1 MQNRGCMEIKR
12 DTYLEKLMA
21 KRKNGLVKVITGIRR
36 CGKSYLLKTIFRQKL
51 AEEGVKDENII
62 IFELDQLKDSR
73 YRNPFALV
81 STVRDIIGKRT
92 DEFYLFIDEIQMSRK
107 IADPYDSDGRKLTF
121 YDALNELMSIPNLDI
136 YVTGSNSEMLSSDI
150 LTNFR
155 GRGDQIHM
163 HPLSFAEYH
172 EAAGGDPRED
182 YDDYSWFGGMP
193 LILSM
198 PDEASRREYL
208 ESLFSEIYIKDIMER
223 GKIGN
228 QEALEAVINLL
239 CSSIGSFTNPQN
251 IANAIH
257 TRMDPGISRTTIV
270 RYMQILEDSFLFSKS
285 LRYDIKGKSYINTPS
300 KYYAE
305 DLGLRNAR
313 LGFRQQEPPHI
324 MENIIYNELCMRGKA
339 VDVGSITTRE
349 SHGGKQSSVTREIDF
364 VVNTKGRR
372 TYIQS
377 AYAIPDETKMAAES
391 YPFQLTGDSFDKI
404 IIRGDISKRWYDDK
418 GVLNIGIID
427 FLLDK
432 SIVP

>member
-1 MQNRGCMEIKR
+1 MEIKR

-107 IADPYDSDGRKLTF
+107 VADPYDSDGRKLTF

-257 TRMDPGISRTTIV
+257 TRMDPGISGTTIV

-313 LGFRQQEPPHI
+313 LGFRQQEPTHI

-377 AYAIPDETKMAAES
+377 AYAVPDETKMAAES

>member
-1 MQNRGCMEIKR
+1 
-12 DTYLEKLMA
+12 
-21 KRKNGLVKVITGIRR
+21 
-36 CGKSYLLKTIFRQKL
+36 
-51 AEEGVKDENII
+51 
-62 IFELDQLKDSR
+62 
-73 YRNPFALV
+73 
-81 STVRDIIGKRT
+81 
-92 DEFYLFIDEIQMSRK
+92 
-107 IADPYDSDGRKLTF
+107 
-121 YDALNELMSIPNLDI
+121 
-136 YVTGSNSEMLSSDI
+136 
-150 LTNFR
+150 
-155 GRGDQIHM
+155 
-163 HPLSFAEYH
+163 
-172 EAAGGDPRED
+172 
-182 YDDYSWFGGMP
+182 
-193 LILSM
+193 M

-313 LGFRQQEPPHI
+313 LGFRQQEPTHI

>member
-1 MQNRGCMEIKR
+1 MEIKR

-51 AEEGVKDENII
+51 AEEGVKDESII

-107 IADPYDSDGRKLTF
+107 VADPYDSDGRKLTF

-313 LGFRQQEPPHI
+313 LGFRQQEPTHI

>member
-1 MQNRGCMEIKR
+1 MEIKR

-107 IADPYDSDGRKLTF
+107 VADPYDSDGRKLTF

-313 LGFRQQEPPHI
+313 LGFRQQEPTHI
-324 MENIIYNELCMRGKA
+324 MENIIYNDLCMRGKA

>member
-1 MQNRGCMEIKR
+1 MEIKR

-36 CGKSYLLKTIFRQKL
+36 CGKSYLLKNIFRQKL

-107 IADPYDSDGRKLTF
+107 VADPYDSDGRKLTF

-313 LGFRQQEPPHI
+313 LGFRQQEPTHI

>member
-107 IADPYDSDGRKLTF
+107 VADPYDSDGRKLTF

-313 LGFRQQEPPHI
+313 LGFRQQEPTHI

-349 SHGGKQSSVTREIDF
+349 SHGGKQSSVTREIAMQYLM
-364 VVNTKGRR
+364 RR
-372 TYIQS
+372 RWQRNHIHSSLQ
-377 AYAIPDETKMAAES
+377 AIPSIRSSYAETYRSDGM
-391 YPFQLTGDSFDKI
+391 TT
-404 IIRGDISKRWYDDK
+404 RGS
-418 GVLNIGIID
+418 
-427 FLLDK
+427 
-432 SIVP
+432 

>member
-92 DEFYLFIDEIQMSRK
+92 NEFYLFIDEIQMSRK
-107 IADPYDSDGRKLTF
+107 VADPYDSDGRKLTF

-313 LGFRQQEPPHI
+313 LGFRQQEPTHI
-324 MENIIYNELCMRGKA
+324 MENIIYNELRMRGKA

>member
-1 MQNRGCMEIKR
+1 MEIKR

>member
-1 MQNRGCMEIKR
+1 MEIKR

-107 IADPYDSDGRKLTF
+107 VADPYDSDGRKLTF

-313 LGFRQQEPPHI
+313 LGFRQQEPTHI

>member
-1 MQNRGCMEIKR
+1 MEIKR

-107 IADPYDSDGRKLTF
+107 VADPYDSDGRKLTF

-313 LGFRQQEPPHI
+313 LGFRQQEPTHI

-377 AYAIPDETKMAAES
+377 AYAVPDETKMAAES

>member
-1 MQNRGCMEIKR
+1 MEIKR

-92 DEFYLFIDEIQMSRK
+92 NEFYLFIDEIQMSRK
-107 IADPYDSDGRKLTF
+107 VADPYDSDGRKLTF

-313 LGFRQQEPPHI
+313 LGFRQQEPTHI
-324 MENIIYNELCMRGKA
+324 MENILYNELCMRGKA

>member
-1 MQNRGCMEIKR
+1 MEIKR

-21 KRKNGLVKVITGIRR
+21 KRKNGLVTVITGIRR

-107 IADPYDSDGRKLTF
+107 VADPYDSDGRKLTF

-313 LGFRQQEPPHI
+313 LGFRQQEPTHI
-324 MENIIYNELCMRGKA
+324 MENIIYNDLCMRGKA

-377 AYAIPDETKMAAES
+377 AYAIPDETKIAA
-391 YPFQLTGDSFDKI
+391 
-404 IIRGDISKRWYDDK
+404 
-418 GVLNIGIID
+418 
-427 FLLDK
+427 
-432 SIVP
+432 

>member
-1 MQNRGCMEIKR
+1 MEIKR

-92 DEFYLFIDEIQMSRK
+92 NEFYLFIDEIQMSRK
-107 IADPYDSDGRKLTF
+107 VADPYDSDGRKLTF

-313 LGFRQQEPPHI
+313 LGFRQQEPTHI

>member
-1 MQNRGCMEIKR
+1 MEIKR

-107 IADPYDSDGRKLTF
+107 VADPYDSDGRKLTF

-313 LGFRQQEPPHI
+313 LGFRQQEPTHI
-324 MENIIYNELCMRGKA
+324 MENIIYNDLCMRGKA

-432 SIVP
+432 LIVP

>member
-107 IADPYDSDGRKLTF
+107 VADPYDSDGRKLTF

-313 LGFRQQEPPHI
+313 LGFRQQEPTHI
-324 MENIIYNELCMRGKA
+324 MENIIYNDLCMRGKA

-432 SIVP
+432 LIVP

>member
-107 IADPYDSDGRKLTF
+107 VADPYDSDGRKLTF

-163 HPLSFAEYH
+163 HPLSFAEHH
-172 EAAGGDPRED
+172 EATGGDPRED

-313 LGFRQQEPPHI
+313 LGFRQQEPTHI
-324 MENIIYNELCMRGKA
+324 MENIIYNDLCMRGKA

-432 SIVP
+432 LIVP